1 MTHLGGPFNAGP
13 PMTDRPTNPSSG
25 PPPHPLAAR
34 LPFFYGWIVVGV
46 AFLTM
51 GIGVNTRTAFSLL
64 FPPILDEFGW
74 ERGATAAAFTVGF
87 VASAAFTPFIGV
99 LMDRIGPRYT
109 MPMGGV
115 LIAAGLALSTLATA
129 PWHFYMTLGVLVV
142 GGSIFLAYIGHS
154 MFLANWFARRRG
166 LAVGIAFSGVGV
178 GAIVL
183 FPWLQVII
191 DELGW
196 REACWV
202 LAFLLLAIVLPLNL
216 LLQRQRPADLGLEPD
231 GDGRGGTG
239 VRLPPVDNV
248 VDRAW
253 AETDWTLAS
262 AARTARF
269 WWLSLAFGTGLYA
282 WYAVQVHQTKY
293 LIEIGFDPLAA
304 AYALG
309 FVGFAGVA
317 GQIGLGY
324 LSDRIGR
331 EWVWTI
337 SLAGYVL
344 CYLLLLAMKA
354 QPSPLL
360 MYLMVGA
367 QGVLGYGLA
376 SIYGTAP
383 ADIFQGPRLATI
395 LGSISLAANLGAGIG
410 PWATGVIHDRTGAY
424 DAAWWLAIAL
434 ALVSILAIWCAGP
447 RKVRLVSGQAAR
459 RAR

>member
-1 MTHLGGPFNAGP
+1 MP
-13 PMTDRPTNPSSG
+13 DRSPD
-25 PPPHPLAAR
+25 PPPSPLASR
-34 LPFFYGWIVVGV
+34 LPFFYGWVVVAV

-74 ERGATAAAFTVGF
+74 QRGDTAAAFTVGF
-87 VASAAFTPFIGV
+87 VASAAFTPFIGI
-99 LMDRIGPRYT
+99 LMDRIGPRFT
-109 MPMGGV
+109 MPIGGV
-115 LIAAGLALSTLATA
+115 LIASGLVLSTFAIA
-129 PWHFYMTLGVLVV
+129 PWHFYVTLGVLVV

-154 MFLANWFARRRG
+154 MFLANWFTRRRG

-191 DELGW
+191 DEAGW

-202 LAFLLLAIVLPLNL
+202 MALLLLAIVLPLNL
-216 LLQRQRPADLGLEPD
+216 MLQRQRPADLGLEPD
-231 GDGRGGTG
+231 GDGRVLDGK
-239 VRLPPVDNV
+239 RRPAVDNV

-262 AARTARF
+262 AARTTRF

-293 LIEIGFDPLAA
+293 LIEVGFDPEAA
-304 AYALG
+304 AVALG
-309 FVGFAGVA
+309 LVGFSGVA

-337 SLAGYVL
+337 SLTGYVL
-344 CYLLLLAMKA
+344 CYLLLLTMKSH
-354 QPSPLL
+354 PSPLV
-360 MYLMVGA
+360 MYLMVAA

-376 SIYGTAP
+376 SIYGAAP
-383 ADIFQGPRLATI
+383 ADLFQGPRLATI
-395 LGSISLAANLGAGIG
+395 LGSISLAANLGAGTG
-410 PWATGVIHDRTGAY
+410 PWITGMIHDRTGSY

-434 ALVSILAIWCAGP
+434 AFVSILAIWRAGP
-447 RKVRLVSGQAAR
+447 RKVRLVAGRAAR
-459 RAR
+459 LQR